1 MSGFDEAMVQARAL
15 NAEILD
21 EPHVNPRENHR
32 EYWIRDPDGY
42 VVVLVS
48 DVGDL
53 GRQGG

>member
-1 MSGFDEAMVQARAL
+1 MSGFDEAVAQARAL

-21 EPHVNPRENHR
+21 EPHVNPRANHR
-32 EYWIRDPDGY
+32 EYYGY